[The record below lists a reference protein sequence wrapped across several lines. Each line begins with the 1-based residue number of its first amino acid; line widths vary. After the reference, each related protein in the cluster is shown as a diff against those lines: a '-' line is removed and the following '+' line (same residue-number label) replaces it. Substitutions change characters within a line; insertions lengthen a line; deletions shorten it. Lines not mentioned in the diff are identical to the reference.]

1 MGRVDTSL
9 NELVQSSCQ
18 QLWWAGLG
26 RAELER
32 AARAGWSGGRKRA
45 RMFEQNNQPG
55 TGYFVSSRP
64 TPEPDCLRGESRQR
78 RDRSEAK
85 PDRGQP
91 TTASEEPR

>member
-1 MGRVDTSL
+1 MGRV
-9 NELVQSSCQ
+9 NELFQSSYQ

-55 TGYFVSSRP
+55 AGYFVSSRP
-64 TPEPDCLRGESRQR
+64 TPEPACPRGKSRQR

-85 PDRGQP
+85 PDPGQP
-91 TTASEEPR
+91 TTASEEP